1 MNVIRPAMAGAFE
14 VKVLMKWM
22 AASVLML
29 LFVAVTA
36 VGYAQPPEP
45 KSVLVLFEGKEEPGN
60 MARGDA
66 RQLATLLGHFRTT
79 VTIKSLSDYQVGQ
92 MQNYDAVFL
101 VGYTSWFWPPR
112 EVMKEVSNR
121 QGTFVWLHSGM
132 IAFNS
137 LFPTV
142 PRYGFE
148 PLWMNTSGDFNL
160 VQRNSTTFSK
170 EEPNITMLRV
180 TDPNKCAVIATA
192 SSQKETVPYIVRSGE
207 FWYVADSPFAYASEE
222 DRYLLFAD
230 LLHDILKEDHPTSHR
245 ALIRIEDIHPMEE
258 PDRLRK
264 IADVLYSK
272 DVPFLIS
279 LIPFYVDP
287 ARGIRVSLSD
297 KPDLVDAIHYMVR
310 HGGTVLMH
318 GATHQYKGV
327 TAADHEFWD
336 GAAAKPIKDDS
347 EQYVL
352 GKVAMGLNECLR
364 NGIYPVIWET
374 PHYAASQLTYDA
386 VAKVFST
393 AMEQR
398 LAIDHADYSQFFP
411 YIIERDLH
419 GQKIYPENMGY
430 VPQDDNDPGLPAR
443 EVEAMLRRAGKNL
456 YVRDGF
462 ASAFYHTFIP
472 FQNLERLVE
481 GVKALGYTYMDVRD
495 ESNVVTLTDKAIA
508 TGNGAV
514 TLSLSDQYLREVIL
528 DEDGEVVRDDILP
541 ERIKGPIT
549 REYHLQNGQIY
560 VASSTEFRRYQLSR
574 WDRIRQNLTRTVQSL
589 VPGLSPNKEKQVAA
603 RVAVI
608 WDPALSGGAA
618 NDQESFRSLFEY
630 VGIPVDRLP
639 VGTLPSLEPYNLVVV
654 PYSTVER
661 LGDVELSRI
670 VEWVR
675 AGGKCIAD
683 GRSELSKE
691 LEIDY
696 RDSTISISRLRDRL
710 YVEESIGWRTPESCY
725 RFDVEEKDQ
734 VFAVDEETEAPVVIG
749 REFGDGKFIYFGV
762 RFDPESDAGYSRF
775 PYAIEYVRR
784 YLGLTPVVRREALE
798 FYFDPGYRHSMSIE
812 DLVKHWT
819 RNGVRVIHA
828 AGWHQYPK
836 YSYDY
841 DRLISLCHANGILV
855 YAWLEPPQ
863 VTYKFWQDHPEWREK
878 NVDGEDVRAS
888 WRYPMALTDPVCLEA
903 MIAEYRTLLFGH
915 DFDGVNLAE
924 IYFESG
930 VEGPAEPQKLT
941 PMHSSARA
949 EFKDLH
955 GFDPAAVLQH
965 GSPQFWRKQSAAWNK
980 YEDYRVEKM
989 VQVHERLLEFAESVR
1004 QVRPGF
1010 DVIVTALDS
1019 VGNRELRRT
1028 QGIDIGRIIDLRKR
1042 FSFSLNV
1049 EDPQSAWSDDPRRY
1063 RDIAESYR
1071 QRLGDDLMLDLNI
1084 LTFRTREQPTM
1095 FPTLIQTGTEA
1106 LALISIAHQ
1115 HAERVVVY
1123 AESSVNPQDLPL
1135 MAYAAAGSAR
1145 LEHLTNG
1152 SYRISSPFAVTLDLQ
1167 TDGRLA
1173 IVDGEPRTAVSPG
1186 KFLIPAGTHVVRT
1199 DVTDPKMFSL
1209 QPFHASLVSIS
1220 GNLLYAREQ
1229 ERGVDFGY
1237 HARSRC
1243 LVTLTHSP
1251 VTLLVDGQVA
1261 PLQVLKGSNRYTVM
1275 LPAGKH
1281 DVQIMT
1287 LSRVSYGVDLT
1298 SLWSSSLIVVFGF
1311 AAMGLLLV
1319 FYVVVRVGQRTSR

>member
-1 MNVIRPAMAGAFE
+1 MR
-14 VKVLMKWM
+14 LMV
-22 AASVLML
+22 ASVLMVL
-29 LFVAVTA
+29 VAVAA
-36 VGYAQPPEP
+36 VGHAQPPDA
-45 KSVLVLFEGKEEPGN
+45 KAVLVLFEGQDQPSN

-66 RQLATLLGHFRTT
+66 RQLGTLLGHFRTT
-79 VTIKSLSDYQVGQ
+79 VTIKSLADYRVGQ
-92 MQNYDAVFL
+92 MQSYDAVFL
-101 VGYTSWFWPPR
+101 VGYTAWFWPPR
-112 EVMKEVSNR
+112 EFMKEISQR
-121 QGTFVWLHSGM
+121 RDTFVWLHSGM
-132 IAFNS
+132 IAFDS
-137 LFPTV
+137 LFPTAA
-142 PRYGFE
+142 RYGFE
-148 PLWMNTSGDFNL
+148 PLWMNTDGNFNV
-160 VQRNSTTFSK
+160 VQRNATTFSK
-170 EEPNITMLRV
+170 QERNITMLRV
-180 TDPNKCAVIATA
+180 TDPGKCKVIATA
-192 SSQKETVPYIVRSGE
+192 SSPKETVPYIVQSGE

-230 LLHDILKEDHPTSHR
+230 LLHDILKEDHPGSHR

-258 PDRLRK
+258 PDRLRE
-264 IADVLYSK
+264 IADVLYAK

-287 ARGIRVSLSD
+287 TRGVRVSLSD

-327 TAADHEFWD
+327 TATDHEFWD
-336 GAAAKPIKDDS
+336 EATAKPIKDDS

-352 GKVAMGLNECLR
+352 GKVAMGLHECLR

-386 VAKVFST
+386 VAKVFS
-393 AMEQR
+393 AAIEQR
-398 LAIDHADYSQFFP
+398 LAIDHEDYSQFFP
-411 YIIERDLH
+411 YIIEHDLH

-443 EVEAMLRRAGKNL
+443 EVEAMLQRAAKNL

-462 ASAFYHTFIP
+462 ASCFYHTFIP
-472 FQNLERLVE
+472 LDNLERLVD
-481 GVKALGYTYMDVRD
+481 GVKALGYAYMDVRD
-495 ESNVVTLTDKAIA
+495 EDNVVTLADKAIT
-508 TGNGAV
+508 TGKGAV

-541 ERIKGPIT
+541 ERINGPVT
-549 REYHLQNGQIY
+549 RQYHLQSGQIY
-560 VASSTEFRRYQLSR
+560 IASSTESRRYQLSR
-574 WDRIRQNLTRTVQSL
+574 WDRIRENLIRTVQTW
-589 VPGLSPNKEKQVAA
+589 VPGLSRHKEKQVAA
-603 RVAVI
+603 RVAIV
-608 WDPALSGGAA
+608 WDPAPSGGAG

-630 VGIPVDRLP
+630 VGISVDRLP
-639 VGTLPSLEPYNLVVV
+639 VDALPPLKPYNLVVV

-661 LGDVELSRI
+661 LGDAALSSI

-675 AGGKCIAD
+675 AGGNCIAD
-683 GRSELSKE
+683 GRTEFSKE
-691 LEIDY
+691 LEIEY
-696 RDSTISISRLRDRL
+696 RDSTISVSRIRDRL

-725 RFDVEEKDQ
+725 RFDVDEKDR
-734 VFAVDEETEAPVVIG
+734 VFAIDEETEAPLVIG
-749 REFGDGKFIYFGV
+749 REFGEGKFIYFGV

-812 DLVKHWT
+812 ELVKHWA
-819 RNGVRVIHA
+819 RIGVRAIHA

-841 DRLISLCHANGILV
+841 NRLIQLCHANGILV

-888 WRYPMALTDPVCLEA
+888 WRYPMALTDPACLEA
-903 MIAEYRTLLFGH
+903 MISEYQSLLSSH

-930 VEGPAEPQKLT
+930 IDGPADPQKLT

-949 EFKDLH
+949 EFKQLH
-955 GFDPAAVLQH
+955 GFDPAALLQQ
-965 GSPQFWRKQSAAWNK
+965 GSAQFWRKQSAAWSK
-980 YEDYRVEKM
+980 YEDYRVDKM
-989 VQVHERLLEFAESVR
+989 VQVHERLLELAESVQR
-1004 QVRPGF
+1004 LRPGF
-1010 DVIVTALDS
+1010 DVVVTALDS
-1019 VGNRELRRT
+1019 LGNRELRRT
-1028 QGIDIGRIIDLRKR
+1028 QGIDVDRIIDLKKR
-1042 FSFSLNV
+1042 FRFSLNV

-1063 RDIAESYR
+1063 RDIVESYR
-1071 QRLGDDLMLDLNI
+1071 HRLGEDLMLDLNI
-1084 LTFRTREQPTM
+1084 LAFRTREQPTM

-1106 LALISIAHQ
+1106 LALVSIAH
-1115 HAERVVVY
+1115 EEVDRVVIY
-1123 AESSVNPQDLPL
+1123 AESSINPQDLPL
-1135 MAYAAAGSAR
+1135 MAYAAAGTAR
-1145 LEHLTNG
+1145 LEHLGNG
-1152 SYRISSPFAVTLDLQ
+1152 SYRISSPLSVTLDLQ

-1199 DVTDPKMFSL
+1199 DVTDPKMFSM
-1209 QPFHASLVSIS
+1209 QPFHASLVSITGS
-1220 GNLLYAREQ
+1220 LLYAREQ

-1237 HARSRC
+1237 DARSRC
-1243 LVTLTHSP
+1243 LVTLTHAP
-1251 VTLLVDGQVA
+1251 VSLLVDGRAA
-1261 PLQVLKGSNRYTVM
+1261 PLQVLKGSNRYAVM
-1275 LPAGKH
+1275 LPPGKH

-1298 SLWSSSLIVVFGF
+1298 SLWSSSLIVIFGL

-1319 FYVVVRVGQRTSR
+1319 FYAVVRIGGRRSR